1 MASKPNISRL
11 ALPLYTK
18 CGLEAGGCII
28 GQLLLGLMKE
38 VKDVFFVVYSSIN
51 DPWSK

>member
-11 ALPLYTK
+11 ALPLCTK
-18 CGLEAGGCII
+18 CGLEAGGSVV

-38 VKDVFFVVYSSIN
+38 FKDVFFVVHCQ
-51 DPWSK
+51 